1 MDDEAPAP
9 LPYLTPRERK
19 YLWYIAQGLTPREA
33 FPLMGCKSSPSVN
46 TRVCEK
52 LGARRIEQA
61 IFKACMIDLIGPHLD
76 CGTAAGYKAHH
87 GRHEDACRAC
97 RRWYID
103 FTERQGVVTAVRPVP
118 LTDDELRLLRS
129 YDAGLTFVK
138 TLQKWGCSRAK
149 LTYVRTQLYKK
160 LDVAHLPQGSKV
172 QASLEA
178 GRRLGYLR
186 PGPAVKVDRKP
197 RRWGTTDLTD
207 LEFRTLKVL
216 ATGASLAQAGAQLG
230 GITGPAVSSRL
241 AIIYRKL
248 DVLHVPRGAERRG
261 AAVKEAR
268 NRGYE
273 L

>member
-1 MDDEAPAP
+1 MDETREPP
-9 LPYLTPRERK
+9 PYLTPRERK

-230 GITGPAVSSRL
+230 GIAGPAVSSRL

-248 DVLHVPRGAERRG
+248 DVLHVPRGAERRE

>member
-1 MDDEAPAP
+1 MDDDLTPQ
-9 LPYLTPRERK
+9 PYLTPRERK

-46 TRVCEK
+46 TRVCQK

-61 IFKACMIDLIGPHLD
+61 IFKACMLDMLGPYID

-97 RRWYID
+97 RRWYIG
-103 FTERQGVVTAVRPVP
+103 FTERTGVVTAVRPAA
-118 LTDDELRLLRS
+118 LTADELRLLRS
-129 YDAGLTFVK
+129 YDAGLTFAQ
-138 TLQKWGCSRAK
+138 TLRRWGCSRAK
-149 LTYVRTQLYKK
+149 LTYIRTNLYRK

-172 QASLEA
+172 QAALETA
-178 GRRLGYLR
+178 RSQGLLR
-186 PGPAVKVDRKP
+186 MGPAVKVARNP
-197 RRWGTTDLTD
+197 RRWGTTDLTE
-207 LEFRTLKVL
+207 LEQKTLAVL
-216 ATGASLAQAGAQLG
+216 ATGASLAEAGRELG

-248 DVLHVPRGAERRG
+248 DVLHVPRGHERRE
-261 AAVKEAR
+261 AAVKEAH
-268 NRGYE
+268 NRGYA